1 MVRFGDLENSEKIK
15 LIAEINA
22 KVAKR
27 QKEKALLED
36 IRKRT
41 DDLKNLP
48 LKEIIL
54 EDGDGRP
61 ALMGHINALAKRV
74 LELESFHFE
83 VGEKELAQVA
93 QSERVLVKVAKASLV

>member
-1 MVRFGDLENSEKIK
+1 MARFGDLSNDDKIK
-15 LIAEINA
+15 KIAEIKA
-22 KVAKR
+22 IIAAE

-54 EDGDGRP
+54 EDGDGKP

-74 LELESFHFE
+74 LELEKFHFK
-83 VGEKELAQVA
+83 VGEKALAEIA
-93 QSERVLVKVAKASLV
+93 QSEKVLVKA

>member
-1 MVRFGDLENSEKIK
+1 MARFGDLSNEDKIK
-15 LIAEINA
+15 KIAEIKA
-22 KVAKR
+22 VIADK

-41 DDLKNLP
+41 DDLKNLS

-54 EDGDGRP
+54 EDGDGKP

-74 LELESFHFE
+74 VELENFHFK
-83 VGEKELAQVA
+83 VGAKALAEVA
-93 QSERVLVKVAKASLV
+93 QSEKVLVKA